1 MQSANSVC
9 HIDPHFTGYLVM
21 PICWLSSCTACQYPT
36 KQVDILR
43 SLKLHLRPCF
53 QLGIEGRFGSG
64 LDFQSHLI
72 CSPLGQASHS
82 RLLQHKSHN
91 SSGSKQKKDTE
102 NQGAMLTGGMLAIVC
117 ALAGRNTY
125 KVPWLHLV
133 LCQLWQS
140 IAVDSNADLLLNSIR
155 IITQF

>member
-36 KQVDILR
+36 KKVDILR

-53 QLGIEGRFGSG
+53 LLGIEGRCGSG

-91 SSGSKQKKDTE
+91 SSGSKQKKDME
-102 NQGAMLTGGMLAIVC
+102 NQGSMLTGGMLAIVC
-117 ALAGRNTY
+117 ALAGGIHINSHGSSTLFF
-125 KVPWLHLV
+125 VSSGSP
-133 LCQLWQS
+133 
-140 IAVDSNADLLLNSIR
+140 LL
-155 IITQF
+155 